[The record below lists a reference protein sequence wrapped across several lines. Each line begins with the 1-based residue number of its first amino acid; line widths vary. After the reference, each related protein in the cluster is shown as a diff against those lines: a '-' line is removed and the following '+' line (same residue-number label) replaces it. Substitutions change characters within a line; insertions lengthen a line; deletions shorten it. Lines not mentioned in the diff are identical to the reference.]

1 MNPWSNEI
9 KDELSRNKDF
19 IKQNLLLNGNKIK
32 DDEFIVLNNDYYFMV
47 GDNRNNSYDSRF
59 WGFVPDY
66 NILGTPA
73 YALINI
79 SKLSLRLKTVK

>member
-1 MNPWSNEI
+1 M
-9 KDELSRNKDF
+9 KH
-19 IKQNLLLNGNKIK
+19 
-32 DDEFIVLNNDYYFMV
+32 DYYFMM

-73 YALINI
+73 YALINLAKF
-79 SKLSLRLKTVK
+79 KLSFGVYQVSNNYIRHDQFLKLKENKKFDIIIDKMC